1 MRSIVLVTALL
12 ALAGCSS
19 VGEVAEIMTGGGERT
34 LREPLRPIT
43 PGPRVLVLALDGVGD
58 AVLRDALRDG
68 AMPRLAALV
77 GPTEGDV
84 WAHAYAV
91 PNAPSVFPAETAAG
105 WAAVFTGRPP
115 SENGVAGNEWFD
127 RDSVETF
134 APVPLSVGTVKQT
147 LQIYTDDL
155 LGEVLQV
162 PTVFELADVRSHVS
176 LGFVHR
182 GADVLNPPDLGDLPD
197 LLGAAL
203 RFVVGG
209 DPKAAAYKALDDDT
223 WTGVQRA
230 ARRHGLPRL
239 QVAYFPGV
247 DLATHDDGPPAQRA
261 HLTRVVDRRI
271 GDILDLYADRGAL
284 GDTFVLVV
292 SDHGHA
298 PSLADTTHSL
308 NAGDPG
314 EPRDLFEHLGRRLR
328 PFEIGS
334 DSTADFQAVMTYNE
348 AVAVVT
354 LADQRTC
361 PNAGDECDWSRGPRL
376 EEDVLPVAR
385 AFAEAGRTGE
395 GASKLQG
402 AIDLVLARASRPSD
416 GSRPPYRVLD
426 GDRLVSVADYL
437 AANPRPD
444 LLDFERRLGWLTEG
458 PLGDRG
464 GDVLVM
470 AKSGTDRPIEER
482 YYFAAPRRSGHGS
495 ATTDDGTISFVLAHT
510 GRSGATLQALVTG
523 VAGAR
528 PTQLDVTPL
537 ILNLLGVEPSGP
549 SDR

>member
-1 MRSIVLVTALL
+1 MSFRSVVAVLCLVV
-12 ALAGCSS
+12 LAGCGT

-34 LREPLRPIT
+34 LRESLRPIT
-43 PGPRVLVLALDGVGD
+43 PGPRVLVLGLDGVGN
-58 AVLRDALRDG
+58 AILRDALRDG
-68 AMPRLAALV
+68 AMPNLAALV
-77 GPTEGDV
+77 GPAEGDV

-127 RDSVETF
+127 RDLVETF
-134 APVPLSVGTVKQT
+134 APVPLSVGTLKQT
-147 LQIYTDDL
+147 LQIYSDDL
-155 LGEVLQV
+155 IGQVLQV
-162 PTVFELADVRSHVS
+162 PTVFELADVRAHVA

-197 LLGAAL
+197 LLAAGL
-203 RFVVGG
+203 RVFTGG
-209 DPKAAAYKALDDDT
+209 DAKAAAYRALDDDT
-223 WTGVQRA
+223 WTGVRRS

-247 DLATHDDGPPAQRA
+247 DLATHADGPDAQRA
-261 HLTRVVDRRI
+261 HLSRVVDRRI
-271 GDILDLYADRGAL
+271 GDILGLYAEHGAL
-284 GDTFVLVV
+284 DETYVLVV

-298 PSLADTTHSL
+298 PSLDDDRHSL
-308 NAGDPG
+308 DAGQPG
-314 EPRDLFEHLGRRLR
+314 EPRDLFEHLGQRLR
-328 PFEIGS
+328 PFEIGT

-361 PNAGDECDWSRGPRL
+361 PNPGDECDWSRGPRL

-385 AFAEAGRTGE
+385 AFAEAGRTGK
-395 GASKLQG
+395 GASKLRG
-402 AIDLVLARASRPSD
+402 AVDLVLARASRPDD

-426 GDRLVSVADYL
+426 GERLVSVTDYL
-437 AANPRPD
+437 AAHPRPD
-444 LLDFERRLGWLTEG
+444 LLDFERRLSWLTDG

-470 AKSGTDRPIEER
+470 AKAGTDRPIEER
-482 YYFAAPRRSGHGS
+482 YYFGAPRRSGHGS
-495 ATTDDGTISFVLAHT
+495 ATTDDGTISFVLAHPR
-510 GRSGATLQALVTG
+510 RSGATLQAVVTG
-523 VAGAR
+523 AVGPR

-537 ILNLLGVEPSGP
+537 ILHLLDVEVPVAP
-549 SDR
+549 